1 MTPSMRDADAVASKA
16 EALIRE
22 GNLEKTCGVLDPLAF
37 GRTKFPILDRVGMRL
52 GEILNRI

>member
-1 MTPSMRDADAVASKA
+1 MKPSMEDADAIASKA

-52 GEILNRI
+52 GEILNRT